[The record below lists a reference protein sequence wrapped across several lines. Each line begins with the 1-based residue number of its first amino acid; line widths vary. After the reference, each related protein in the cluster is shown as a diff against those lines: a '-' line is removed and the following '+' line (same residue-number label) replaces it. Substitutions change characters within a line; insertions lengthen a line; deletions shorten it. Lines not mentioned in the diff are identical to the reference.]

1 MRLNPEHHPPLYHL
15 LAQERYRE
23 MLQTLTPAQLAVVAL
38 KLDGM
43 SEPEIAEALGL
54 SRQGVHHRIMQ
65 ARARLLHNPKLWAD
79 RPPPAWLL
87 AAPIRKSQSKT
98 ARR

>member
-43 SEPEIAEALGL
+43 SEPQIAAALGL
-54 SRQGVHHRIMQ
+54 SRQGVHYRILQ
-65 ARARLLHNPKLWAD
+65 ARAQLLDNPRLWTD
-79 RPPPAWLL
+79 GPPPAWLRSV
-87 AAPIRKSQSKT
+87 PIQKSRRKT

>member
-1 MRLNPEHHPPLYHL
+1 MRLDPERHQPLYYL

-43 SEPEIAEALGL
+43 SEPQIADALGL
-54 SRQGVHHRIMQ
+54 SRQGVHYRIMQ
-65 ARARLLHNPKLWAD
+65 ARARLLHNSRLWVD
-79 RPPPAWLL
+79 SPPPAWLL
-87 AAPIRKSQSKT
+87 TVPLRKSQSKA